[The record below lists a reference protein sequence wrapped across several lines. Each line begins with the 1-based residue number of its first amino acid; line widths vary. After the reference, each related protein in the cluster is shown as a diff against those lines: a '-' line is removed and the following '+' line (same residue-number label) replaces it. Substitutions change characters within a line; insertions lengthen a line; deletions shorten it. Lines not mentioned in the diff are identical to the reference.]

1 MDLTQ
6 SKLTRAEWT
15 SIEIQVPE
23 DELFVLKMINEGCSN
38 VNIRTNR
45 HLSLIQYIKLEKTA
59 SNETCLYEKYFQPGI
74 TEMVNKYNTMSGITA
89 FTVPV
94 TVAKDAKALK
104 RADSIR
110 IENMDISTSRMKIFE
125 YTLLDFCERLL
136 EKLVVLEPTYNYK
149 PPSKKSSKKSA
160 ELAVA
165 SNHNPVTADKS
176 FVYYLYSLIQFQ
188 TNSIEH
194 ISQFVK
200 RFVTDV
206 VQYARTKTTIADVV
220 HSAYAIIEQN
230 PYLLKYEDLCLY
242 SHQKELF
249 SIFNKDKQPKL
260 VLYMAPTG
268 TGKTMSPIGLSNTHR
283 VIFVCVARHVGL
295 ALAKSAIS
303 VEKKIAF
310 AFGCETAS
318 DIRLHYFAATDY
330 TINKRSGGIGK
341 VDNSIG
347 DKVEIMI
354 CDVKSYLVAM
364 QYMLAFNRENR
375 IVTYWDEPTITM
387 DYETH
392 ELHEQIHKNWME
404 NRISKMV
411 LSCAT
416 LPKEH
421 EMAPT
426 IMDFRYKFDGAD
438 VYTIQSYDCK
448 KSISLLN
455 KDSKPVLPHLLFADY
470 RELQECAQHCNENKS
485 LLRYFDLKEIVR
497 FVEYANQ
504 VPDVIEEVYKM
515 EYYFEDD
522 ICKVTMN
529 GLKIYY
535 LDLLTKINAE
545 LWPEMYAYLSCP
557 PPSGSITKTYSN
569 TDGKTLTRNF
579 QAERLRNIQSEEI
592 IREPAAATIFRQN
605 SVSVMNTSSTPGS
618 VQKAPNAQAGILLT
632 TADAHTLTDGPAIY
646 LAEDIQKVGAFL
658 IHQTKIPERVFANM
672 MEKIERNN
680 QFQRKLDVMEK
691 DLEDKMGKDVEKS
704 KKMERENF
712 SSEVKNLKKEV
723 EQLRSQIQIVSM
735 DKMYLPNTPQHQNL
749 WLPSGKDPVKNAFIP
764 DIDELTIKEIMML
777 DVDTHKKLLLILGVG
792 MFDATTPAQ
801 YMEVMKR
808 LAISQRLLII
818 IASSDYI
825 YGTNYQFCHGFI
837 GRDLQNMTQQ
847 KIIQAMGRIGRNKIQ
862 QEYTVRFRDDA
873 MIASLFLPPIHNREA
888 DIMAQ
893 LFSS

>member
-6 SKLTRAEWT
+6 SKLSRAEWT
-15 SIEIQVPE
+15 SIEILVPE
-23 DELFVLKMINEGCSN
+23 DELFILKMINEGCSN

-45 HLSLIQYIKLEKTA
+45 HQSLIQYIKLEKNI
-59 SNETCLYEKYFQPGI
+59 SNETCLYEKYFQPAI
-74 TEMVNKYNTMSGITA
+74 NEMIQNYNTLTGKTRFTA
-89 FTVPV
+89 PSTS
-94 TVAKDAKALK
+94 AKDSKALK

-110 IENMDISTSRMKIFE
+110 IENLDLRTSRTKIFE

-136 EKLVVLEPTYNYK
+136 SKMVVLEPTYK
-149 PPSKKSSKKSA
+149 VLPAAATASSKKSGKKSVAQVA
-160 ELAVA
+160 EVPT
-165 SNHNPVTADKS
+165 NPVVADKS

-188 TNSIEH
+188 TNSISH
-194 ISQFVK
+194 INPFVK
-200 RFVTDV
+200 TFVDDV
-206 VQYARTKTTIADVV
+206 ITYGRTKTTIADVV
-220 HSAYAIIEQN
+220 HNAYAIIEQN
-230 PYLLKYEDLCLY
+230 PYLLKYEDLSLY

-249 SIFNKDKQPKL
+249 SIFNRDRRPKL

-268 TGKTMSPIGLSNTHR
+268 TGKTMSPIGLSNTYR

-330 TINKRSGGIGK
+330 TINARSGGIGK

-354 CDVKSYLVAM
+354 CDVKSYLIAM
-364 QYMLAFNRENR
+364 QYMLAFNREQR

-392 ELHEQIHKNWME
+392 ELHEQIHKNWAE
-404 NRISKMV
+404 NKISKMV

-426 IMDFRYKFDGAD
+426 IMDFRNKFDDAD
-438 VYTIQSYDCK
+438 VYTIHSYDCK
-448 KSISLLN
+448 KSISILN
-455 KDSKPVLPHLLFADY
+455 KDSKPVLPHLLFSDY
-470 RELQECAQHCNENKS
+470 SSLQECAIHCTENKS
-485 LLRYFDLKEIVR
+485 LLRYFDLREIVR

-504 VPDVIEEVYKM
+504 VPDVIEDVYKM
-515 EYYFEDD
+515 EYYFDD
-522 ICKVTMN
+522 NMCNVSMN
-529 GLKIYY
+529 GLKLYY
-535 LDLLTKINAE
+535 LDLLTKINPE
-545 LWPEMYAYLSCP
+545 LWPTMYECLCRP
-557 PPSGSITKTYSN
+557 PPVEGSG
-569 TDGKTLTRNF
+569 
-579 QAERLRNIQSEEI
+579 ANIRTIRSEEMV
-592 IREPAAATIFRQN
+592 RSSNSTIFRQS
-605 SVSVMNTSSTPGS
+605 SVSLPRNAAGATAPGP
-618 VQKAPNAQAGILLT
+618 APGPASPQAGILLT
-632 TADAHTLTDGPAIY
+632 TVDAHTLTDGPAIY
-646 LAEDIQKVGAFL
+646 LAEDVQKVGAFL
-658 IHQTKIPERVFANM
+658 IYQTKIPERVFANM

-680 QFQRKLDVMEK
+680 QLQRRLDIMEK
-691 DLEDKMGKDVEKS
+691 DLEDKMGKDMDKT

-712 SSEVKNLKKEV
+712 SSEVKSLKREV
-723 EQLRSQIQIVSM
+723 EELRDQIQIVSM
-735 DKMYLPNTPQHQNL
+735 DKAYLPNTPQHQNL
-749 WLPSGKDPVKNAFIP
+749 WLPAGKEPVKNAFIP
-764 DIDELTIKEIMML
+764 DIDETTIKEIMML

-792 MFDATTPAQ
+792 MFDTTTPVQ
-801 YMEVMKR
+801 YMEIMKR

-818 IASSDYI
+818 VASSDYI

-873 MIASLFLPPIHNREA
+873 MVASLFLPPAYNREA
-888 DIMAQ
+888 EVMAQ